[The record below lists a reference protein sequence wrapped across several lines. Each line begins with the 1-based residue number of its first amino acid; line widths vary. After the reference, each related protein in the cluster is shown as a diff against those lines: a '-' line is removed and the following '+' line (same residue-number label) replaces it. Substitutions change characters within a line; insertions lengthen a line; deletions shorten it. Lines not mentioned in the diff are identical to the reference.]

1 MDNRKTKKTRKRRNN
16 TYRSAMIL
24 FILIFA
30 IAIVLVALELNA
42 VIKKKNEISNSTY
55 TRPTTNQVSPS
66 GKDEEVKKINEGL
79 SFDTFVD
86 KVYTED
92 EILSLSS
99 REMLRIREAQIEKKG
114 ASSLSIQRILG
125 SASSENEALR
135 LATNTYNNTVDQTV
149 NSSTIVLEADTYYV
163 VKVEWDYVGENTSR
177 RYNQQ
182 VLVFKDFYYNADKKT
197 LNMDDINKV
206 KDILDLKY
214 YVETYSNV
222 SKRPIQSFIKKNG
235 ETCEYNLYYF
245 EVQYGQEGVSDKIY
259 LTSEKVQI
267 DSATGSILSTNTE
280 RIGSGVNI

>member
-1 MDNRKTKKTRKRRNN
+1 MNNRKTKKNRRRKNN
-16 TYRSAMIL
+16 TYKSAMIL

-30 IAIVLVALELNA
+30 IAIVLVALELNV
-42 VIKKKNEISNSTY
+42 VIKKKKEISNSTY
-55 TRPTTNQVSPS
+55 TKSTINQVSPT

-92 EILSLSS
+92 EILNLSS
-99 REMLRIREAQIEKKG
+99 SEMIRIREAQIEKKG
-114 ASSLSIQRILG
+114 SSSLSIQRILG
-125 SASSENEALR
+125 SASSGNEALR

-149 NSSTIVLEADTYYV
+149 NSSTIALEADTYYI
-163 VKVEWDYVGENTSR
+163 VKVEWDYVSGNTSR

-182 VLVFKDFYYNADKKT
+182 VLVFKDFYYNVDKNT

-214 YVETYSNV
+214 YIETYSNV
-222 SKRPIQSFIKKNG
+222 GKRPIQSFITKNG
-235 ETCEYNLYYF
+235 ETCEYTLYYF
-245 EVQYGQEGVSDKIY
+245 EVQYGEEGVSDKIY

-267 DSATGSILSTNTE
+267 DSATGSILSKNTE
-280 RIGSGVNI
+280 RIGSGVSI